1 MHKASLPRHL
11 WVNNCV
17 ARRLR
22 NGMVYVQVFMHTALR
37 LDKRLYLRYMKTVY
51 EYAVYVVVDKHAL
64 NHSYYITC
72 HLIVC
77 TVGVICIIF
86 EFTNKTFLYHHY
98 HTYVGPRWTCCKCQ
112 GSGPSPE
119 QKIDFEQR
127 KVSLRS
133 CYLNKRPVLYN
144 QLSTPTKTLLD

>member
-1 MHKASLPRHL
+1 
-11 WVNNCV
+11 
-17 ARRLR
+17 
-22 NGMVYVQVFMHTALR
+22 MVYVQVFMHTALR

-77 TVGVICIIF
+77 TVGIIIIF

-98 HTYVGPRWTCCKCQ
+98 HTYVGPR
-112 GSGPSPE
+112 
-119 QKIDFEQR
+119 
-127 KVSLRS
+127 
-133 CYLNKRPVLYN
+133 
-144 QLSTPTKTLLD
+144 